1 MDSEISLVETI
12 PDHVAAGEL
21 NVSKIYSDTALKMFD
36 SSHPFKV
43 DELYLNISV
52 EKIKIKNKHK
62 VKCFLQHP
70 MSHVIMFPFT

>member
-36 SSHPFKV
+36 FIDCKV
-43 DELYLNISV
+43 LSR
-52 EKIKIKNKHK
+52 
-62 VKCFLQHP
+62 FLQF
-70 MSHVIMFPFT
+70 SIRKLTLSVLQL